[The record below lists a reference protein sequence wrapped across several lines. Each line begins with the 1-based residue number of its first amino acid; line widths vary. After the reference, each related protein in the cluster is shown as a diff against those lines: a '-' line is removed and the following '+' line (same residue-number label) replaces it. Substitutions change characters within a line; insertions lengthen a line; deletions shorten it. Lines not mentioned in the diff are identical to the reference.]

1 MQYIVTLTT
10 LCSNFNIYILV
21 TVVDIRF
28 GGKDGED
35 HLFLRIGED
44 WRGENGLIIG
54 HVSVY
59 PMYTALFF
67 CCLTHL
73 INS

>member
-1 MQYIVTLTT
+1 MQCVVTLTT
-10 LCSNFNIYILV
+10 LCSNYIFLV

-44 WRGENGLIIG
+44 WQGENGLIIG

-67 CCLTHL
+67 CWKKEGLG
-73 INS
+73 IIA